1 MQRRPGMI
9 KPSGLVSSARSET
22 LGGVVMAV
30 AAAAAM
36 IWANSP
42 WSVAY
47 HSLVTLPAGFG
58 SGALEFRETL
68 GAWVSEGLM
77 AVFFLLIGLEIKR
90 EILAGELSSRD
101 RVALPAAGALAGMI
115 VPAVI
120 FVALNRANVLALR
133 GWAVPCATDI
143 AFSLAVLRIVGS
155 RVPQSLRVFLTA
167 VAVLDDVG
175 AILIIAI
182 FYVEKLSTTMLLA
195 AVVPIVA
202 LVALNRARVAS
213 VVPYLLAGVVL
224 WMCVLKS
231 GVHATLAGVV
241 TASAIPLHSRRG
253 PVLERLEH
261 GLKPW
266 VVFAILPAFALLNA
280 GVSLHGLGLHG
291 VLEPVAIG
299 VAAALVLGKTGGVT
313 LGVVIAG
320 ALRIARKPPDA
331 SWTQV
336 VGIAA
341 LCGIGFTMSLLL
353 AALAYETQ
361 APLLFQQAKLGVL
374 LGSTIAAVGG
384 TLALRAA
391 SIRRG

>member
-1 MQRRPGMI
+1 
-9 KPSGLVSSARSET
+9 VSSARSET

-42 WSVAY
+42 WSAAY
-47 HSLVTLPAGFG
+47 HAFVTLPAGFG
-58 SGALEFRETL
+58 SGSLEFHETL
-68 GAWVSEGLM
+68 GGWVSEGLM

-120 FVALNRANVLALR
+120 FVALNRTNALALR

-143 AFSLAVLRIVGS
+143 AFSLAVLRIVGN

-182 FYVEKLSTTMLLA
+182 FYAETLSTAMLLA
-195 AVVPIVA
+195 AVVPILA
-202 LVALNRARVAS
+202 LVVLNRARVAS

-224 WMCVLKS
+224 WVCVLKS
-231 GVHATLAGVV
+231 GIHATLAGVV
-241 TASAIPLHSRRG
+241 TASAIPQHSRRG
-253 PVLERLEH
+253 PVLGRLEH
-261 GLKPW
+261 ALKPW

-280 GVSLHGLGLHG
+280 GVSLQGLGLHG

-299 VAAALVLGKTGGVT
+299 AAAGLVLGKTIGVA

-320 ALRIARKPPDA
+320 TLRIAHKPPDA

-391 SIRRG
+391 PISRA